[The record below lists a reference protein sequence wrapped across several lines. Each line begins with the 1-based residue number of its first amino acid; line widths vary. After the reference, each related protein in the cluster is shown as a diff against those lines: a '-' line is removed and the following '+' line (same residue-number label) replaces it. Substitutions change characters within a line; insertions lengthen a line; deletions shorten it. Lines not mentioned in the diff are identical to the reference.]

1 MLDSPEG
8 VCAGQ
13 ARFEYP
19 ATFVLFGK
27 CSLDVQLN
35 ALFAHLP
42 GQGLVDQP
50 GPPYLLPRPLW
61 SLSHEAVG
69 HR

>member
-19 ATFVLFGK
+19 ATFVLFSNILAEHTNRSSG
-27 CSLDVQLN
+27 SLNV
-35 ALFAHLP
+35 HLCIITGRNQNGAIP
-42 GQGLVDQP
+42 ILHSRSSGGSD
-50 GPPYLLPRPLW
+50 
-61 SLSHEAVG
+61 A
-69 HR
+69 